1 MKLFV
6 INLARRQDRH
16 AAMTA
21 QLKKL
26 GLSFET
32 IAAIDA
38 DAVSAS
44 WIANFFTS
52 SGPLGILPKGDQCCS
67 LSHRKAWAAF
77 LASGEPAATFLE
89 DDVVLD
95 RAAAS
100 LLANTAWLPDDADVV
115 KLEHFG
121 PQSQR
126 VLVGAR
132 TGIGRGR
139 SIAPILSRHTG
150 AAAYILS
157 RRAAEQLLD
166 VEHWNVPVDHLLF
179 NPNVSPM
186 AERLKPV
193 QLLPA
198 IARQESSFGG
208 DSDIRHW
215 RIADRK
221 LRPELIRRE
230 IVRAY
235 YELRLL
241 PRQIAQVLRGQAQLM
256 KVANETLKAPV
267 FYPDAPALLRQRGAA

>member
-1 MKLFV
+1 MKIFV

-38 DAVSAS
+38 DAVSPA
-44 WIANFFTS
+44 WIANYFTP

-77 LASGEPAATFLE
+77 LASGEPYATILE

-100 LLANTAWLPDDADVV
+100 LLANTDWLPGAADLV

-126 VLVGAR
+126 VLIGTR
-132 TGIGRGR
+132 TEIGRGR

-157 RRAAEQLLD
+157 RRAAQELLKLRR
-166 VEHWNVPVDHLLF
+166 WNVPVDHLLF
-179 NPNVSPM
+179 NPNVSPT
-186 AERLKPV
+186 AAKLKPL
-193 QLLPA
+193 QMLPA
-198 IARQESSFGG
+198 IARQESGFGG
-208 DSDIRHW
+208 ASDIRPW
-215 RIADRK
+215 RIADRR

-241 PRQIAQVLRGQAQLM
+241 PKQIVQVLGGQARLM
-256 KVANETLKAPV
+256 KVANEALKGPA
-267 FYPDAPALLRQRGAA
+267 FYPEAPALLRQRGVA